1 MLTKPEIYAD
11 KIYYYKNVI
20 DVPDQLIVQIEESDS
35 RLTNTDPIG
44 AWTDWIASGPGE
56 PYVFGNIK
64 HTDEFKLT
72 TGSDESIFIHK
83 TLKTALAAA
92 GKDYAHQLGIEYIDP
107 MPVSI
112 SKYRTGADMGPH
124 VDDYG
129 QDGVLPLMSAV
140 IYLND
145 DYEGG
150 ELRFPEQDVI
160 IKPEAGSIIVFPSV
174 EPFYHQ
180 SMPLKTG
187 TKYMV
192 PAFWIKYQ

>member
-1 MLTKPEIYAD
+1 MLTKPEIYSD

-20 DVPDQLIVQIEESDS
+20 NDPAQLIDQIQESDS
-35 RLTNTDPIG
+35 QLTDLDPISP
-44 AWTDWIASGPGE
+44 WKDWIASGGGE
-56 PYVFGNIK
+56 PFVFGSIK
-64 HTDEFKLT
+64 HTDETKLG
-72 TGSDESIFIHK
+72 TGSDASIFIHK
-83 TLKTALAAA
+83 IVKTTLETV
-92 GKDYAHQLGIEYIDP
+92 GKDYAEQLGIEYIDP

-112 SKYRTGADMGPH
+112 SKYKTGADMGPH

-129 QDGVLPLMSAV
+129 QDGVVPLMSAV

-150 ELRFPEQDVI
+150 ELRFPEQDVM
-160 IKPEAGSIIVFPSV
+160 IKPEAGSVIVFPSV

>member
-1 MLTKPEIYAD
+1 MLTKPEIYAN

-20 DVPDQLIVQIEESDS
+20 DAPDQLIVQIEESDS
-35 RLTNTDPIG
+35 RVTDTDPIG
-44 AWTDWIASGPGE
+44 AWTDWIASGGGE
-56 PYVFGNIK
+56 PYVFGSIK
-64 HTDEFKLT
+64 HTDETKLE
-72 TGSDESIFIHK
+72 TGSDASIFIHK
-83 TLKTALAAA
+83 TLKSTLTLV
-92 GKDYAHQLGIEYIDP
+92 GKDYAQSQGIEYIDP

-129 QDGVLPLMSAV
+129 QDGVVPLMSAV

-150 ELRFPEQDVI
+150 ELRFPEQDVM
-160 IKPEAGSIIVFPSV
+160 IKPEAGSVIVFPSV

>member
-1 MLTKPEIYAD
+1 MLTKPEIYAN

-20 DVPDQLIVQIEESDS
+20 NDPAQLIDQIEESDS
-35 RLTNTDPIG
+35 QLTDLDPIST
-44 AWTDWIASGPGE
+44 WRNWIASGGGE
-56 PYVFGNIK
+56 LYVFGSIK
-64 HTDEFKLT
+64 HTDESKLE
-72 TGSDESIFIHK
+72 TGSDASIFIHK
-83 TLKTALAAA
+83 TLKTTLATV
-92 GKDYAHQLGIEYIDP
+92 GRDYADQLGIEYIDP

-129 QDGVLPLMSAV
+129 QDGVVPLMSAV

-150 ELRFPEQDVI
+150 ELSFTNQDVT
-160 IKPEAGSIIVFPSV
+160 IKPQAGSVIVFPSV

>member
-11 KIYYYKNVI
+11 RIYYYKNVI
-20 DVPDQLIVQIEESDS
+20 DSPDKLITQIEESDS
-35 RLTNTDPIG
+35 RLKDTDPIG
-44 AWTDWIASGPGE
+44 TWSDWLASGGGE
-56 PYVFGNIK
+56 PYVFGSIK
-64 HTDEFKLT
+64 HTDESKLV
-72 TGSDESIFIHK
+72 TGSAESISIHK

-92 GKDYAHQLGIEYIDP
+92 GKDYAQQLKIEYIDP

-150 ELRFPEQDVI
+150 ELSFPEQDVM

>member
-1 MLTKPEIYAD
+1 MLTKPEIYAN
-11 KIYYYKNVI
+11 KIYYYKNVLEDPAYFI
-20 DVPDQLIVQIEESDS
+20 TQIEESDS
-35 RLTNTDPIG
+35 QLTNSDPIG
-44 AWTDWIASGPGE
+44 IWNDWIASGGGE
-56 PYVFGNIK
+56 PYVFGSIK
-64 HTDEFKLT
+64 HTDETKLD
-72 TGSDESIFIHK
+72 TGSESSIFIHK
-83 TLKTALAAA
+83 TLKSTLTLV
-92 GKDYAHQLGIEYIDP
+92 GKDYAQSQGIEYIDP

-129 QDGVLPLMSAV
+129 QDGVVPLMSAV

-145 DYEGG
+145 DYKGG
-150 ELRFPEQDVI
+150 ELRFPEQDVM
-160 IKPEAGSIIVFPSV
+160 IKPEAGSVIVFPSV

>member
-1 MLTKPEIYAD
+1 MLIKPEIYSN

-20 DVPDQLIVQIEESDS
+20 DSPAQLINQIEESDS
-35 RLTNTDPIG
+35 QHTDSDPIS
-44 AWTDWIASGPGE
+44 AWNDWIASGGGE
-56 PYVFGNIK
+56 PYVFGSIK
-64 HTDEFKLT
+64 HTDETKLE
-72 TGSDESIFIHK
+72 TGSDASIFIHK
-83 TLKTALAAA
+83 TLKSTLTLV
-92 GKDYAHQLGIEYIDP
+92 GKDYAQSQGIEYIDP

-129 QDGVLPLMSAV
+129 QDGVVPLMSAV

-150 ELRFPEQDVI
+150 ELRFPEQDVM
-160 IKPEAGSIIVFPSV
+160 IKPEAGSVIVFPSV

>member
-1 MLTKPEIYAD
+1 MPTKPEIYAD

-20 DVPDQLIVQIEESDS
+20 DSPSQLISKIEESDS
-35 RLTNTDPIG
+35 QLTDADPISP
-44 AWTDWIASGPGE
+44 WTDWIASGGGE
-56 PYVFGNIK
+56 QYVFGDIK
-64 HTDEFKLT
+64 HTDETKLN
-72 TGSDESIFIHK
+72 TGSDVSLSIHG
-83 TLKTALAAA
+83 TLKTALETV
-92 GKDYAHQLGIEYIDP
+92 GKDYAAQLGIAYIDP

-129 QDGVLPLMSAV
+129 QKGVLPLMSAV

-150 ELRFPEQDVI
+150 ELRFPNQDVM
-160 IKPEAGSIIVFPSV
+160 IKPEAGSVIVFPSV

-192 PAFWIKYQ
+192 PAFWIKYH

>member
-1 MLTKPEIYAD
+1 MPAKPEIYAN
-11 KIYYYKNVI
+11 KIYYYKNAI
-20 DVPDQLIVQIEESDS
+20 NNPTQLITKIEELDS
-35 RLTNTDPIG
+35 RLTDDDPISI
-44 AWTDWIASGPGE
+44 WNDWIASGEIE
-56 PYVFGNIK
+56 PYVFGSIK
-64 HTDEFKLT
+64 HTDETKLE
-72 TGSDESIFIHK
+72 TGSAASILIYK
-83 TLKTALAAA
+83 TLETALVNA
-92 GKDYAHQLGIEYIDP
+92 GKNYAEQLNVEYIDHTP
-107 MPVSI
+107 FSI
-112 SKYRTGADMGPH
+112 SKYRPGASMGPH

-129 QDGVLPLMSAV
+129 QDGVSTLMSAV
-140 IYLND
+140 VYLND

-150 ELRFPEQDVI
+150 ELRFPEQDVT